1 MLNIEDPYAWGN
13 FFPVWSDWH
22 EQMLDY
28 AYFTADAPNY
38 RYYIAAGTDHTIL
51 RSEKF
56 YEEESAGIPFEKWVK
71 EMVKKPLLARKHWKN
86 LECED
91 CENPFSSP

>member
-1 MLNIEDPYAWGN
+1 MLNIEDPYAWGD
-13 FFPVWSDWH
+13 FSPEESVWSDWH

-56 YEEESAGIPFEKWVK
+56 YEEESAGIPLNDRYQEG
-71 EMVKKPLLARKHWKN
+71 
-86 LECED
+86 
-91 CENPFSSP
+91 